1 MPYMAV
7 EVVDGGL
14 LGDDLLGG
22 VDLLVD
28 DLVEVLVV
36 DDDIWNVCR

>member
-1 MPYMAV
+1 MPCGAV
-7 EVVDGGL
+7 VVVDGGL
-14 LGDDLLGG
+14 LGDDLLVG

-36 DDDIWNVCR
+36 DDDMLNV